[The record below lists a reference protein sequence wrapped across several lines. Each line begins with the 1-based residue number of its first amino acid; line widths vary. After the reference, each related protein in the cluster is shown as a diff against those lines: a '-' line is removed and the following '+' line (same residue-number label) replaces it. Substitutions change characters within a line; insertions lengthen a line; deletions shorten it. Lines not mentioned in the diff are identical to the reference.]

1 MALTYAEALDYLD
14 SFVDYERRIPG
25 QAARTEFSTDNI
37 ARFLN
42 ELGSPQLSYPTLHV
56 AGTKGKGSVCAF
68 AESILR
74 ASGLKTGLYTSPHMV
89 EVRERI
95 RLGGEMIPEE
105 DFASLLS
112 DILPLLEREREA
124 RGSPPE
130 DSGIRRLTYFEILTY
145 LAFERFRR
153 SRVDAAVIEVGMGG
167 RLDATNVVAPAAC
180 AVTNVSFD
188 HTRELGGTLREIASE
203 KAGILKRRVPVVVER
218 QRPEALAA
226 IESRAEALGC
236 PLVRLGTEV
245 GFKGSWREFEVR
257 TPRGKYKGL
266 RSSLMGARQ
275 VENAACAIALVEEA
289 AARTEWK
296 LTPDAVRRA
305 LSATV
310 WPGRMELF
318 SERPRVFLDGAHNVE
333 SLKVALRTAREEG
346 GEGRLV
352 VVFGVS
358 SDKDTRGMLRLLD
371 SSADDVIFT
380 TSGHPRAED
389 PAMLARVAR
398 FYSLKGGGGGGEE
411 PDALVALE
419 RARAQAGPDGTVLV
433 TGSFYLLGALEAERG
448 R

>member
-56 AGTKGKGSVCAF
+56 AGTKGKGSVSAF

-145 LAFERFRR
+145 LAFEHFRR

-167 RLDATNVVAPAAC
+167 RLDATNVVEPAAC

-188 HTRELGGTLREIASE
+188 HTRELGGTLREIAAE
-203 KAGILKRRVPVVVER
+203 KAGILKNGVPVVVER

-226 IESRAEALGC
+226 IETRARELGC
-236 PLVRLGTEV
+236 PLVRLGREV
-245 GFKGSWREFEVR
+245 SFRGSWREFEVR
-257 TPRGKYKGL
+257 TPRGACEGL
-266 RSSLMGARQ
+266 RSSLMGAHQ
-275 VENAACAIALVEEA
+275 VENAACAVALVEEA
-289 AARTEWK
+289 AARAGWK
-296 LTPDAVRRA
+296 VSPGAVRRA
-305 LSATV
+305 LSSTE
-310 WPGRMELF
+310 WPGRMEIF

-333 SLKVALRTAREEG
+333 SLRVALRTAREEG
-346 GEGRLV
+346 GGGELV
-352 VVFGVS
+352 VVFGAS

-371 SSADDVIFT
+371 SSADEVIFT
-380 TSGHPRAED
+380 TSGHARAED
-389 PAMLARVAR
+389 PAMLVRVAR
-398 FYSLKGGGGGGEE
+398 FYSFKGKGGEE
-411 PDALVALE
+411 GDAPRALE
-419 RARAQAGPDGTVLV
+419 KAKARAGRDGTVLV
-433 TGSFYLLGALEAERG
+433 TGSFYLLGALKAARG